1 MIWTRPSLELKIS
14 WAMVPLGVATKW
26 SLPTPWP
33 VTVPREGSS
42 KTRVGEEYE
51 RDGVPVEEIW
61 SALPQMV
68 EILARS
74 AAG

>member
-1 MIWTRPSLELKIS
+1 MAGSL
-14 WAMVPLGVATKW
+14 ADT
-26 SLPTPWP
+26 
-33 VTVPREGSS
+33 VTGSCV
-42 KTRVGEEYE
+42 RVGEEYE